1 MTTAPTTGV
10 ILMTYGAPR
19 DDADLPSYLARVRSG
34 REAAPEL
41 VTEMRARYARIG
53 GSPLIAITAA
63 QAASLEAVLGPGYR
77 VAAGMRFSD
86 PSIATA
92 VGDVVTRGADALV
105 GLCLSPQW
113 SPLLM
118 GGYERA
124 LTAAAAE
131 AGVPFRMVGAWH
143 DEPAFAAALAE
154 RIAEALREIADPNV
168 PLLLT
173 AHSLPKRVFDTEQS
187 YIAQLRETADLVAGA
202 AGLAPDRWQWA
213 YQSAGHTA
221 EEWLRPDLKELFPA
235 LAAAGHRDVL
245 VVPIQF
251 LADHL
256 EVLYDLDVAA
266 RDEATAAGLRY
277 HRIRMPNTQGTF
289 IGALAAVVHR
299 TESLAPV
306 A

>member
-1 MTTAPTTGV
+1 MTTGV
-10 ILMTYGAPR
+10 VLMTYGAPR
-19 DDADLPSYLARVRSG
+19 DDADLPGYLARVRGG
-34 REAAPEL
+34 REPASL
-41 VTEMRARYARIG
+41 LITEMRSRYARIG

-63 QAASLEAVLGPGYR
+63 QAAALEAALGDGYR

-86 PSIATA
+86 PSIASA
-92 VGDVVTRGADALV
+92 VGDVVARGAETLV

-124 LTAAAAE
+124 LGEAAG
-131 AGVPFRMVGAWH
+131 GVPFRMAGAWH

-154 RIAEALREIADPNV
+154 RIAEALREIEDPQV

-173 AHSLPKRVFDTEQS
+173 AHSLPKRVFDTEQD
-187 YIAQLRETADLVAGA
+187 YIEQLRETADLVATA
-202 AGLAPDRWQWA
+202 AGLGADRWQWA

-245 VVPIQF
+245 VVPVQF

-266 RDEATAAGLRY
+266 RDEAVAAGLRY
-277 HRIRMPNTQGTF
+277 HRITMPNTQPAF
-289 IGALAAVVHR
+289 IAALAAVVHR
-299 TESLAPV
+299 TEALTPV

>member
-1 MTTAPTTGV
+1 MTTGV
-10 ILMTYGAPR
+10 LLMTYGAPR
-19 DDADLPSYLARVRSG
+19 DDADLPGYLARVRGG

-53 GSPLIAITAA
+53 GSPLVAITAA

-92 VGDVVTRGADALV
+92 VGDVVARGADALV

-118 GGYERA
+118 GGYEQA
-124 LTAAAAE
+124 LAAAAAE
-131 AGVPFRMVGAWH
+131 AGVPFRMAGAWH

-154 RIAEALREIADPNV
+154 RIAEALREIDDPNV

-187 YIAQLRETADLVAGA
+187 YIAQLRETADLVAAA

-235 LAAAGHRDVL
+235 LATAGHRDVL

-266 RDEATAAGLRY
+266 RDEAASAGLRY
-277 HRIRMPNTQGTF
+277 HRTQMPNTQPAF
-289 IGALAAVVHR
+289 ISALTAVVR
-299 TESLAPV
+299 RAGSLAPARV
-306 A
+306 T

>member
-1 MTTAPTTGV
+1 MTTGV

-19 DDADLPSYLARVRSG
+19 DDAELPGYLARVRGG
-34 REAAPEL
+34 REPEAAL

-63 QAASLEAVLGPGYR
+63 QAAALGAALGPDHR

-86 PSIATA
+86 PSIASA
-92 VGDVVTRGADALV
+92 VADVASRGADTLV
-105 GLCLSPQW
+105 GICLSPQW

-124 LTAAAAE
+124 MGQAAAE
-131 AGVPFRMVGAWH
+131 VGMPFRMAGAWH

-154 RIAEALREIADPNV
+154 RIAEALREIADPDV

-187 YIAQLRETADLVAGA
+187 YIAQLRETADLVAAA
-202 AGLAPDRWQWA
+202 AGLGTDRWQWA

-235 LAAAGHRDVL
+235 LAAAGRRDVL

-266 RDEATAAGLRY
+266 HDEAVTAGLRY
-277 HRIRMPNTQGTF
+277 HRIRMPNTQPAF
-289 IGALAAVVHR
+289 IAALAAVVRR
-299 TESLAPV
+299 TEALAP
-306 A
+306 AG